1 MRVALV
7 LLLIVQGLAIILD
20 DIGSKKDEEEDI

>member
-7 LLLIVQGLAIILD
+7 LLLLVQGLAIILD
-20 DIGSKKDEEEDI
+20 DIGSRQDEEEDI